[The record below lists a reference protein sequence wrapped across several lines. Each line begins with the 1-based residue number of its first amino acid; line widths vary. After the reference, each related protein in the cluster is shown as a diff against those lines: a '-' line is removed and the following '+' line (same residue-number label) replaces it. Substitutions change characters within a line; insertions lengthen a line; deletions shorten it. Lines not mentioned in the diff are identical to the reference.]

1 MVFPV
6 DGNRVFL
13 SWSYCPLN
21 TMFKTSLG
29 SGMENK
35 AMGALFINFPGSSL
49 LLEGFYSLP
58 LSSTTLLVS
67 QTGDLGG
74 VFVPNLLSTYIYSV
88 NTSFFFLWNLSQNP
102 HPAPHHLNAVMTW
115 VSSGASQLVFPPLLS
130 LPSMASCAGLP
141 DQSPQGPLSC
151 SAKPKGFLFVSS
163 RPFSST
169 CFQSLP
175 LLCYICSMQS
185 GSLSFLRAP
194 TTHIVY
200 N

>member
-35 AMGALFINFPGSSL
+35 AMGALFINFPGPSL

-58 LSSTTLLVS
+58 LSSTILLVS

-88 NTSFFFLWNLSQNP
+88 NISFFFL
-102 HPAPHHLNAVMTW
+102 
-115 VSSGASQLVFPPLLS
+115 
-130 LPSMASCAGLP
+130 
-141 DQSPQGPLSC
+141 
-151 SAKPKGFLFVSS
+151 
-163 RPFSST
+163 
-169 CFQSLP
+169 
-175 LLCYICSMQS
+175 
-185 GSLSFLRAP
+185 
-194 TTHIVY
+194 
-200 N
+200 